1 MQYKFLVVGDI
12 HFGYYPPE
20 LLYKEF
26 QLILS
31 TIDEYRPDCV
41 VIAGDYYDTK
51 LSMASAHSV
60 YSVRAFSDLIK
71 KCEDLGIKVR
81 QIKGT
86 NSHDPENQLKNLAQI
101 ANSSKC
107 DYKLYLTVD
116 EEDLFPGVKVL
127 YIPEEYMEDKDV
139 YYSDFMGNKNH
150 YQAIFGHGMFEET
163 NFSSKE
169 KFKTMKKYPIFN
181 SKQMEEICEGPIVFG
196 HIHTKQRIRER
207 IQYTGS
213 LVRSRF
219 GEEESKGIYI
229 VNYNIDTKETEFTF
243 IENEIT
249 TKFDT
254 IEIQADNSV
263 FSMLINEQ
271 VNYFKKLVND
281 FKRDKLRIKIYLPD
295 DYSDKAFTDN
305 INTLFN
311 GMKDINICIYD
322 NNKAKLNEETKKKI
336 DLLMDKYGFIF
347 DKSVGYDI
355 KIQEF
360 IKLKSGKEID
370 LERIRSVISGNKI
383 K

>member
-1 MQYKFLVVGDI
+1 MKYSFLVVGDI

-26 QLILS
+26 NLI
-31 TIDEYRPDCV
+31 IDSIDKYQPDCV

-60 YSVRAFSDLIK
+60 YSIKAFSNLIK
-71 KCEDLGIKVR
+71 KCENMNIKVR

-101 ANSSKC
+101 ANSSRC
-107 DYKLYLTVD
+107 DYKLILTVD
-116 EEDLFPGVKVL
+116 EEELFPGFNIL
-127 YIPEEYMEDKDV
+127 YIPEEYMDDKDT
-139 YYSDFMGNKNH
+139 YYALYFKNR

-163 NFSSKE
+163 NFSTQT
-169 KFKTMKKYPIFN
+169 KFKSMRKYPVFN
-181 SKQMEEICEGPIVFG
+181 SADMEVICEGPIVFG
-196 HIHTKQRIRER
+196 HIHKAQRIRER

-219 GEEESKGIYI
+219 GEEESKGIYY
-229 VNYNIDTKETEFTF
+229 VDFDTDTKETNFEF

-249 TKFDT
+249 MKYDT
-254 IEIQADNSV
+254 IEVKDTNDIFNKP
-263 FSMLINEQ
+263 INEQ
-271 VNYFKKLVND
+271 IAYFKKLID
-281 FKRDKLRIKIYLPD
+281 EYKQDYLRIKIYLPED
-295 DYSDKAFTDN
+295 MMNSSLLTDN
-305 INTLFN
+305 LNVIFN
-311 GMKDINICIYD
+311 DMKDVKIAIYD
-322 NNKAKLNEETKKKI
+322 NTKIKLDKELKEKVN
-336 DLLMDKYGFIF
+336 LLMDKYSFIF

-360 IKLKSGKEID
+360 IKLKTGKEIS
-370 LERIRSVISGNKI
+370 LERIRSMISGNSI

>member
-1 MQYKFLVVGDI
+1 MKYKFLVVGDI

-20 LLYKEF
+20 KLYEEF
-26 QLILS
+26 QLILKS
-31 TIDEYRPDCV
+31 IDDYKPDCV

-60 YSVRAFSDLIK
+60 YSIRAFSDLIK
-71 KCEDLGIKVR
+71 KCEDLDIKVR

-107 DYKLYLTVD
+107 DYKLFITVD
-116 EEDLFPGVKVL
+116 EEELFPGVKIL
-127 YIPEEYMEDKDV
+127 YIPEEYIDDKDT
-139 YYSDFMGNKNH
+139 YYSLYFKAN

-163 NFSSKE
+163 NFSSQT
-169 KFKTMKKYPIFN
+169 KFKSMRKSPIFN
-181 SKQMEEICEGPIVFG
+181 SRDMESICEGPIVFG
-196 HIHTKQRIRER
+196 HIHTPQKIRNR

-219 GEEESKGIYI
+219 GEEESKGFYI
-229 VNYNIDTKETEFTF
+229 VDYDVDNKETEFTF

-254 IEIQADNSV
+254 IEIQMDNPV

-271 VNYFKKLVND
+271 VAYFKKLVND
-281 FKRDKLRIKIYLPD
+281 FKRDKLRIKIYLPE
-295 DYSDKAFTDN
+295 DYSDKSFTDN

-311 GMKDINICIYD
+311 GMKDITICIYD
-322 NNKAKLNEETKKKI
+322 NSKAKLNEETKKKI

-360 IKLKSGKEID
+360 IKLKTGKEID